1 MGQYVVGNN
10 LILFATASMYQ
21 KGLPNIAHNKAF
33 GTQVFGAQVLAL
45 KRLS

>member
-33 GTQVFGAQVLAL
+33 GAQVLAL